1 MRKKLQIL
9 TLLIIFV
16 MPMLLHSFT
25 YLEDAD
31 FRRLSGAERTAYL
44 NALENEMASLQRRR
58 ADANATSERLVEEIA
73 ALRAQL
79 GEVDAEIAVM
89 MERLNITDQDLAD
102 LRTRIQYY
110 RDQLT
115 NWERMSDDELW
126 RNARAFTQLREDYN
140 ATRRHR
146 LARLPE
152 FQRDLNDLQ
161 RRFVAIEEAIER
173 ARRATGYWLEPY
185 TVRRGDTWLSIAGND
200 PIREGIIRRA
210 NRDARRAHDRPG
222 VNHSGHLPQLRE
234 GMQISIPHGLP
245 TQWRVFR
252 GESLWRI
259 ASYPEVYGSGARWP
273 RIYRANR
280 DQIRDPN
287 LIFPN
292 QVFVIPR
299 DND

>member
-1 MRKKLQIL
+1 MKKKLQIII
-9 TLLIIFV
+9 LLVVFTV
-16 MPMLLHSFT
+16 PMFLQAFT
-25 YLEDAD
+25 YLSDQD
-31 FRRLSGAERTAYL
+31 FRRLSGSERREYL
-44 NALENEMASLQRRR
+44 NQLDREMASFQTRRS
-58 ADANATSERLVEEIA
+58 NAIAEAERLEASIA
-73 ALRAQL
+73 NLNGQIEVIDADIRVLLDAL
-79 GEVDAEIAVM
+79 G
-89 MERLNITDQDLAD
+89 ITDEDFAY

-110 RDQLT
+110 QDQLT

-126 RNARAFTQLREDYN
+126 RNARTFTQLREDYN
-140 ATRRHR
+140 LTRQNR

-152 FQRDLNDLQ
+152 FQRDFNDLN
-161 RRFVAIEEAIER
+161 RRFVAIEDALDR
-173 ARRATGYWLEPY
+173 TRRTRGYWEEPY

-200 PIREGIIRRA
+200 PIREGIVRRA
-210 NRDARRAHDRPG
+210 NRLPARAHDHPSR
-222 VNHSGHLPQLRE
+222 HLPTLSEGLR
-234 GMQISIPHGLP
+234 IVIPHGLP

-259 ASYPEVYGSGARWP
+259 ASYPEVYGTGTQWP

-299 DND
+299 DDN